1 MMGRSE
7 DGTDAYDGGYSDEQP
22 EHSVTV
28 DTFYL
33 DKYEV
38 TVGRFR
44 AFVEQYDGT
53 PPPVGAG
60 AHPSIAGTGWDSAW
74 DDAMP
79 ATQAE
84 LMDHLHCSPGSETWT
99 DTADTNETYAIN
111 CVNWY
116 EAQAFCAWDGG
127 RLPTEAEWEYAAAGG
142 NENRLY
148 PWGSAAPDASL
159 ANCYYGGNTL
169 LLAVGSRP
177 LGAGRWGQQD
187 LAGGVWEWTF
197 DWYDESWYSNASATE
212 QDACNVTTATYRALH
227 GGAWASLGD
236 SYLRAACRSHLFPL
250 HWSYGAGLRCA
261 RTP

>member
-74 DDAMP
+74 DGHLP
-79 ATQAE
+79 ATQAD
-84 LMDHLHCSPGSETWT
+84 LMANLKCSASYQTWT
-99 DTADTNETYAIN
+99 DTADANEAYAIN
-111 CVNWY
+111 CVSWY
-116 EAQAFCAWDGG
+116 EAQAFCAWDGR
-127 RLPTEAEWEYAAAGG
+127 RLPTEAEWEYAAAGAT
-142 NENRLY
+142 ENRLY
-148 PWGSAAPDASL
+148 PWGSAAPDATL
-159 ANCYYGGNTL
+159 ADYAYSDFTPF
-169 LLAVGSRP
+169 LAVGSKP

-187 LAGGVWEWTF
+187 LAGGMWEWAF
-197 DWYDESWYSNASATE
+197 DWLDGSWYSNASATE
-212 QDACNVTTATYRALH
+212 QNPCNVTAAPYRVVR
-227 GGAWASLGD
+227 GSSWGYDGD
-236 SYLRAACRSHLFPL
+236 YLRAASRV
-250 HWSYGAGLRCA
+250 GASDFHYNNGGLRCA
-261 RTP
+261 RNP